1 VLRGGLVTDFDSSAP
16 TSIIDAA
23 ICLARWLPPPSGL
36 HHAMYKVENS
46 LKEAQLF
53 FDWWD
58 G

>member
-1 VLRGGLVTDFDSSAP
+1 LLGPLVATPKRA
-16 TSIIDAA
+16 
-23 ICLARWLPPPSGL
+23 